1 MLFLCTNLRRCDLLL
16 RHIAKNRFWVITGL
30 ELVTIAFMFS
40 IRFLVLD
47 AGTPKSFSIVSTPAF
62 QFVTVAVSVAMII
75 QSLWDLSY
83 HFIREITRLLAVGV
97 TTMMMMAFWLSD
109 LSTLHITLVPIG
121 LMFLLIRMLLDLAT
135 DNTLF
140 KNGKGQ

>member
-1 MLFLCTNLRRCDLLL
+1 ML
-16 RHIAKNRFWVITGL
+16 RHIAKNRFWIITGA
-30 ELVTIAFMFS
+30 ELITIAFMFS
-40 IRFLVLD
+40 IRFLALD
-47 AGTPKSFSIVSTPAF
+47 IHTPDSFSIVATPVF
-62 QFVTVAVSVAMII
+62 QFITVAVSVAMII
-75 QSLWDLSY
+75 QSLWDISY
-83 HFIREITRLLAVGV
+83 HFIREITRLLAVGI
-97 TTMMMMAFWLSD
+97 TSMMMMAFWLSD

>member
-1 MLFLCTNLRRCDLLL
+1 ML
-16 RHIAKNRFWVITGL
+16 RHIVKNRFWIITGA
-30 ELVTIAFMFS
+30 ELITVAFMFS
-40 IRFLVLD
+40 IRFLALD
-47 AGTPKSFSIVSTPAF
+47 VHTPDSFSIVATPVF
-62 QFVTVAVSVAMII
+62 QFITVAVSVAMII
-75 QSLWDLSY
+75 QSLWDISY
-83 HFIREITRLLAVGV
+83 HFIREITRLLAVGI
-97 TTMMMMAFWLSD
+97 TSMMMMAFWLSD

>member
-1 MLFLCTNLRRCDLLL
+1 ML
-16 RHIAKNRFWVITGL
+16 RHIVKNRFWVITGL

-47 AGTPKSFSIVSTPAF
+47 TDTPKSFSIVSTPAF

-75 QSLWDLSY
+75 QSLWDISY

-109 LSTLHITLVPIG
+109 LSTLHVTLVPLG
-121 LMFLLIRMLLDLAT
+121 MMYLLIRMLIDLAT

-140 KNGKGQ
+140 KNRKGQ

>member
-1 MLFLCTNLRRCDLLL
+1 ML
-16 RHIAKNRFWVITGL
+16 RHIAKNRFWIITGA
-30 ELVTIAFMFS
+30 ELITIAFMFS
-40 IRFLVLD
+40 IRFLALD
-47 AGTPKSFSIVSTPAF
+47 VHTPASFSIVATPVF
-62 QFVTVAVSVAMII
+62 QFITVAVSVAMII
-75 QSLWDLSY
+75 QSLWDISY
-83 HFIREITRLLAVGV
+83 HFIREITRLLAVGI
-97 TTMMMMAFWLSD
+97 TSMMMMAFWLSD

>member
-1 MLFLCTNLRRCDLLL
+1 ML
-16 RHIAKNRFWVITGL
+16 RHIAKNRFWIITGA
-30 ELVTIAFMFS
+30 ELITVAFMFS

-47 AGTPKSFSIVSTPAF
+47 VHTPASFSIVATPVF
-62 QFVTVAVSVAMII
+62 QFITVAVSMAMII
-75 QSLWDLSY
+75 QSLWDISY
-83 HFIREITRLLAVGV
+83 HFIREITRLLAVGI
-97 TTMMMMAFWLSD
+97 TSMMMMAFWLSD
-109 LSTLHITLVPIG
+109 LSTLHITLVPLG

>member
-1 MLFLCTNLRRCDLLL
+1 ML

-47 AGTPKSFSIVSTPAF
+47 VDTPKSFSVVSTPAF

-75 QSLWDLSY
+75 QSLWDISY

-109 LSTLHITLVPIG
+109 LSTLHITLVPLG
-121 LMFLLIRMLLDLAT
+121 LMFLLIRMLIDLAT

-140 KNGKGQ
+140 KNRKGR

>member
-1 MLFLCTNLRRCDLLL
+1 ML
-16 RHIAKNRFWVITGL
+16 RHIVKNRFWIITGA
-30 ELVTIAFMFS
+30 ELITIAFMFS

-47 AGTPKSFSIVSTPAF
+47 VHTPASFSVVATPVF
-62 QFVTVAVSVAMII
+62 QFITVAVSVAMII
-75 QSLWDLSY
+75 QSLWDISY

-109 LSTLHITLVPIG
+109 LSTLHVTLVPLG
-121 LMFLLIRMLLDLAT
+121 MMYLLIRMLLDLAT

>member
-1 MLFLCTNLRRCDLLL
+1 ML
-16 RHIAKNRFWVITGL
+16 RHIAKNRFWIITGA
-30 ELVTIAFMFS
+30 ELITVAFMFS
-40 IRFLVLD
+40 IRFLALD
-47 AGTPKSFSIVSTPAF
+47 VHTPASFSIVATPVF
-62 QFVTVAVSVAMII
+62 QFITVAVSVAMII
-75 QSLWDLSY
+75 QSLWDISY

-97 TTMMMMAFWLSD
+97 VSMMMMAFWLSD
-109 LSTLHITLVPIG
+109 LNTLHVTLVPIG

>member
-1 MLFLCTNLRRCDLLL
+1 ML
-16 RHIAKNRFWVITGL
+16 RHIVKNRFWVITGL

-47 AGTPKSFSIVSTPAF
+47 ADTPKSFSIVSTPAF

-75 QSLWDLSY
+75 QSLWDISY

-97 TTMMMMAFWLSD
+97 TTMIMMAFWLSD

-121 LMFLLIRMLLDLAT
+121 LMFLLIRMLIDLAT

-140 KNGKGQ
+140 KNRKGQ

>member
-1 MLFLCTNLRRCDLLL
+1 MLK
-16 RHIAKNRFWVITGL
+16 HIIKNRFWILTGA
-30 ELVTIAFMFS
+30 ELITIAFMFS
-40 IRFLVLD
+40 IRFLALD
-47 AGTPKSFSIVSTPAF
+47 VHTPDSFSIVATPVF
-62 QFVTVAVSVAMII
+62 QFITVAVSVAMII
-75 QSLWDLSY
+75 QSLWDISY
-83 HFIREITRLLAVGV
+83 HFIREITRLLAVGI
-97 TTMMMMAFWLSD
+97 TSMMMMAFWLSD

>member
-1 MLFLCTNLRRCDLLL
+1 ML
-16 RHIAKNRFWVITGL
+16 RHIAKNRFWIITGA
-30 ELVTIAFMFS
+30 ELITIAFMFS
-40 IRFLVLD
+40 IRFLALD
-47 AGTPKSFSIVSTPAF
+47 VHTPASFSIVATPLF
-62 QFVTVAVSVAMII
+62 QFITVAVSVAMII
-75 QSLWDLSY
+75 QSLWDISY
-83 HFIREITRLLAVGV
+83 HFIREITRLLAVGI
-97 TTMMMMAFWLSD
+97 TSMMMMAFWLSD

>member
-1 MLFLCTNLRRCDLLL
+1 
-16 RHIAKNRFWVITGL
+16 
-30 ELVTIAFMFS
+30 MFS

-47 AGTPKSFSIVSTPAF
+47 VHTPASFSIVATPVF
-62 QFVTVAVSVAMII
+62 QFITVAVSVAMII
-75 QSLWDLSY
+75 QSLWDISY

-97 TTMMMMAFWLSD
+97 TSMMMMAFWLSD
-109 LSTLHITLVPIG
+109 LSTLHVTLVPLG
-121 LMFLLIRMLLDLAT
+121 MMYLLIRMLLDLAT

>member
-1 MLFLCTNLRRCDLLL
+1 MLK
-16 RHIAKNRFWVITGL
+16 HIIKNRFWIITGA
-30 ELVTIAFMFS
+30 ELITVAFMFS
-40 IRFLVLD
+40 IRFLALD
-47 AGTPKSFSIVSTPAF
+47 VDTPRSFSIVATPTF
-62 QFVTVAVSVAMII
+62 QFITVAISVAMII
-75 QSLWDLSY
+75 QSLWDISY

-97 TTMMMMAFWLSD
+97 TCMMMMAFWLSD
-109 LSTLHITLVPIG
+109 LNTLHVTLVPVG

>member
-1 MLFLCTNLRRCDLLL
+1 ML

-47 AGTPKSFSIVSTPAF
+47 AETPKSFSIVSTPAF
-62 QFVTVAVSVAMII
+62 QFVTVVVSVAMII
-75 QSLWDLSY
+75 QSLWDISY

-97 TTMMMMAFWLSD
+97 TCMMMMAFWLSD
-109 LSTLHITLVPIG
+109 LSTLHITLVPLG
-121 LMFLLIRMLLDLAT
+121 MMYLLIRMLLDLAT

>member
-1 MLFLCTNLRRCDLLL
+1 ML
-16 RHIAKNRFWVITGL
+16 RHIVKNRFWIITGA
-30 ELVTIAFMFS
+30 ELITVAFMFS

-47 AGTPKSFSIVSTPAF
+47 VGTPKSFSIVATPAF

-75 QSLWDLSY
+75 QSIWDISF

-97 TTMMMMAFWLSD
+97 TCMMMMAFWLSD
-109 LSTLHITLVPIG
+109 LSTLHITLVPLG
-121 LMFLLIRMLLDLAT
+121 LMYLLIRMLLDLAT